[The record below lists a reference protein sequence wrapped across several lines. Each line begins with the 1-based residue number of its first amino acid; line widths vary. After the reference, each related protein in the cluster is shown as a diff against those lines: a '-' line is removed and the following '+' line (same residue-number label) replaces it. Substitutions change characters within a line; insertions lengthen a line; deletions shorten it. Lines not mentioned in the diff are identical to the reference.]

1 MSSDQEQI
9 RELAKFYSDLVI
21 RDLVPDEAGFSSAWV
36 DGYLDSGVN
45 LDQALNAE
53 SSSEDFMG
61 FGLVDLDTAL
71 IVPIIVEAVKVFMP
85 RLLEIAD
92 AKKKKDNAHPLDGM
106 QVELK
111 KDKDRILLLI
121 KPGGKGKK
129 ATQEAIDKIYD
140 SLIKVLNE

>member
-21 RDLVPDEAGFSSAWV
+21 RDLAPDEAGFSSAWV
-36 DGYLDSGVN
+36 DGYLDSGVS

-53 SSSEDFMG
+53 GSSEDFMG
-61 FGLVDLDTAL
+61 FGSVELATA
-71 IVPIIVEAVKVFMP
+71 IIAPVIVEAVKVFLP
-85 RLLEIAD
+85 RLLEIAK
-92 AKKKKDNAHPLDGM
+92 AKKTKGNAHPLDGM

-111 KDKDRILLLI
+111 KERDRILLLI
-121 KPGGKGKK
+121 KPGGKSKK

-140 SLIKVLNE
+140 SLIKVLKE